1 VQTNSTKSETLV
13 GGITLTTTNVSFG
26 TGNTFTQKALESTAT
41 SSATINLTSTA
52 PVVVGQPPAKATE
65 VKLSGA
71 VSLSVT
77 QSEKPVSDVSNMA
90 VALAASLGKETML
103 AAQSTMSLMLDK
115 ATTSTNTTATNE
127 PAKTYNM
134 AVLDFSKTQNTG
146 SEKVDLKAV
155 AGEILV
161 LKTSTATDG
170 KTMSLTLNNSATE
183 AGGPSTYVMVM
194 GAATIRGGEGSQ
206 TVVGDT
212 GAQDIMLGADDD
224 QIYGGGG
231 NDTLGSAGGNDLIDG
246 GAGNDVV
253 FGGIGN
259 DTLIGGTGDDTLR
272 GDEGIDTAKL
282 TGARIEYKVSIGQPS
297 KTNNTTNTSWPV
309 TTLQHTL
316 EGNDSLS
323 TIERL
328 EFADVKLAIDLDGN
342 AGQVAKILGAVFGK
356 SAVQDKA
363 YAGIGLFFLDN
374 KLADYEGLM
383 KLAIEV
389 KLGTTAPTPTQV
401 VDLLYTNV
409 VGVAPSAADK
419 APFVSLLESG
429 AFTNGSL
436 GVMAADTSFNTTN
449 IDLVGLQL
457 NGLLFVS
464 PA

>member
-1 VQTNSTKSETLV
+1 
-13 GGITLTTTNVSFG
+13 
-26 TGNTFTQKALESTAT
+26 
-41 SSATINLTSTA
+41 
-52 PVVVGQPPAKATE
+52 
-65 VKLSGA
+65 
-71 VSLSVT
+71 
-77 QSEKPVSDVSNMA
+77 
-90 VALAASLGKETML
+90 
-103 AAQSTMSLMLDK
+103 MSLMLDK
-115 ATTSTNTTATNE
+115 ATTATSTTE
-127 PAKTYNM
+127 PAKTYSM

-161 LKTSTATDG
+161 LKTSAGTDG

-183 AGGPSTYVMVM
+183 ASGPSTYVMVM

-206 TVVGDT
+206 TVVGDA
-212 GAQDIMLGADDD
+212 GAQDIMLGTDDD

-282 TGARIEYKVSIGQPS
+282 TGARSEYKVSIGQPS
-297 KTNNTTNTSWPV
+297 KTTNTSGTPGTSGTTPTTTTVTPVV

-389 KLGTTAPTPTQV
+389 KLGTPIPTPTQV

-409 VGVAPSAADK
+409 VGVAPSAVDK

-429 AFTNGSL
+429 AFTNASL
-436 GVMAADTSFNTTN
+436 GVMAADTSFNTVN

>member
-1 VQTNSTKSETLV
+1 
-13 GGITLTTTNVSFG
+13 
-26 TGNTFTQKALESTAT
+26 LESTAT
-41 SSATINLTSTA
+41 SSATINLTST
-52 PVVVGQPPAKATE
+52 PVVVGQAPAKATE

-115 ATTSTNTTATNE
+115 ATSTTNTTATNE

-155 AGEILV
+155 TGEILV
-161 LKTSTATDG
+161 LKTSTGTDG

-183 AGGPSTYVMVM
+183 ASGPSTYVMVM

-206 TVVGDT
+206 TVVGDA

-231 NDTLGSAGGNDLIDG
+231 NDTLGSAAGNDLIDG

-272 GDEGIDTAKL
+272 GDEGIDTAKF
-282 TGARIEYKVSIGQPS
+282 TGARSEYKVSIGQTS
-297 KTNNTTNTSWPV
+297 KATNTSGTGGSTSNPTTTPTTLTPPV
-309 TTLQHTL
+309 TTLQHNL

-328 EFADVKLAIDLDGN
+328 EFADVKLAIDLNGN

-356 SAVQDKA
+356 AAVQDKA

-419 APFVSLLESG
+419 APFVNLLETG
-429 AFTNGSL
+429 AFNNASL

-457 NGLLFVS
+457 NGLLYLS
-464 PA
+464 P

>member
-1 VQTNSTKSETLV
+1 
-13 GGITLTTTNVSFG
+13 
-26 TGNTFTQKALESTAT
+26 
-41 SSATINLTSTA
+41 
-52 PVVVGQPPAKATE
+52 

-103 AAQSTMSLMLDK
+103 AAQSVMSLMLDK
-115 ATTSTNTTATNE
+115 ATTITSATE

-155 AGEILV
+155 TGEILV

-170 KTMSLTLNNSATE
+170 KTMSLTLNNSTTE
-183 AGGPSTYVMVM
+183 TSGPSTYVMVM
-194 GAATIRGGEGSQ
+194 GAATLRGGEGSQ
-206 TVVGDT
+206 TVVGDA
-212 GAQDIMLGADDD
+212 GVQDIMLGADDD

-246 GAGNDVV
+246 GAGNDMV

-272 GDEGIDTAKL
+272 GDEGIDTAKF
-282 TGARIEYKVSIGQPS
+282 TGARSEYKVSIGQPS
-297 KTNNTTNTSWPV
+297 KTANTTNTTPTTATSPV

-356 SAVQDKA
+356 AAVQDKA

-409 VGVAPSAADK
+409 VGVAPSSADK
-419 APFVSLLESG
+419 APFLSLLESG